1 MQDISDF
8 AAFVIE
14 KRRAMGFST
23 ADLSEMVFGSR
34 LNNYISDLESGRRKG
49 ITLEVMVRILRAL
62 NSELSVNEL

>member
-1 MQDISDF
+1 MQEISDF

-34 LNNYISDLESGRRKG
+34 KDNYISDLECGRRKG
-49 ITLEVMVRILRAL
+49 ITFEVMVRILRAL